1 MAESRAPKEKELP
14 QWQLEEAS
22 SLAKLFAERTDLSQA
37 EFGARYEIGS
47 QGMVW
52 QYLNGHRPLNIG
64 AATAFAIGLG
74 VKIPA
79 FSPRLAADIQRAY
92 AMVQEGEEHRLS
104 EAASK
109 VIDAVRKLDV
119 AGEPASTFKLILR
132 MLPEEGESVG
142 WLNP

>member
-1 MAESRAPKEKELP
+1 MAEPRAPKEKEVP

-22 SLAKLFAERTDLSQA
+22 ALAKLFAEKTDLSQA

-52 QYLNGHRPLNIG
+52 QYLNGRRPLNIG
-64 AATAFAIGLG
+64 AATAFATGLG

-79 FSPRLAADIQRAY
+79 FSPRLAADIERAY
-92 AMVQEGEEHRLS
+92 AMVREGDERPLS
-104 EAASK
+104 DAATN
-109 VIDAVRKLDV
+109 VIEAVRKLDL

>member
-1 MAESRAPKEKELP
+1 MSESSSRKEKEIP
-14 QWQLEEAS
+14 PWQLEEAAA
-22 SLAKLFAERTDLSQA
+22 LAKLFAEKADISQA
-37 EFGARYEIGS
+37 EFGAKYEIGS

-64 AATAFAIGLG
+64 AATAFATGLG
-74 VKIPA
+74 VKIPE
-79 FSPRLAADIQRAY
+79 FSPRLAADIERAY
-92 AMVQEGEEHRLS
+92 AMVRDGDEHRLS
-104 EAASK
+104 EAASS
-109 VIDAVRKLDV
+109 VIDAVRKLDI